1 MQPRR
6 RTLALVK
13 LPICLF
19 LLVVPLL
26 LGEGVPR
33 ALADSFTF
41 TTIDAPGGNK
51 GSQASGINIAGQI
64 VGAFETVGLTGE
76 CMDVGECF
84 AGPSPDCLGE
94 PQPPIEHAFCGPEVD
109 NTYCIFDDYFS
120 GYCIVE
126 SFHGYLRSPDGSSF
140 TTIDAAG
147 AFYTYAKGVNGAGQI
162 VGRFEPGGA
171 EVAFRRDTDGSFTTI
186 DVPGACCSGA
196 KGSTIQAR
204 SWATLRTI
212 RRTRRTA
219 FCAALTAA
227 ILLS

>member
-1 MQPRR
+1 M
-6 RTLALVK
+6 
-13 LPICLF
+13 
-19 LLVVPLL
+19 
-26 LGEGVPR
+26 
-33 ALADSFTF
+33 
-41 TTIDAPGGNK
+41 
-51 GSQASGINIAGQI
+51 
-64 VGAFETVGLTGE
+64 
-76 CMDVGECF
+76 GECF

-94 PQPPIEHAFCGPEVD
+94 PQPPIEHAFCGPDVD

-120 GYCIVE
+120 GYCIVGE